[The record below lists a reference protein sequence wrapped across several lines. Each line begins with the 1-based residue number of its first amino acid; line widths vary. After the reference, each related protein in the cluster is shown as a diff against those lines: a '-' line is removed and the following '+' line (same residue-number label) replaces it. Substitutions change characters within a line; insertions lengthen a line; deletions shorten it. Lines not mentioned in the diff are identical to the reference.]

1 MKKHNTNEQNKRNKV
16 SNDLSYALPVESG
29 SKIQDLG
36 VILALLK
43 SQDKD
48 GFYHLQSMEQALD
61 LIPEPLMG
69 KTKGYLNKKMVDIE
83 KCLDP
88 MSLQQERWEL
98 VKSIFRTFHAPN
110 TGFPELLESKYKPVL
125 TGEQELAIIENKK
138 SRDGVRKSYQ
148 TITLANG
155 EKKVIEHDIV
165 KPTVS
170 NFRNGY
176 FNKIKKK
183 IVTWTNEL

>member
-1 MKKHNTNEQNKRNKV
+1 MKKHNNNEQNKRNKV
-16 SNDLSYALPVESG
+16 SNDLSSYLPTEKGGKV
-29 SKIQDLG
+29 QDLG

-43 SQDKD
+43 SSDKD

-61 LIPEPLMG
+61 LIPEPIFV
-69 KTKGYLNKKMVDIE
+69 TKDNKYISGNTVIRDTITV
-83 KCLDP
+83 CTDP
-88 MSLQQERWEL
+88 MSLQQERWAL
-98 VKSIFRTFHAPN
+98 VQAIFRTFHAPN

-138 SRDGVRKSYQ
+138 SRDGVKKSYQ
-148 TITLANG
+148 TIHLANG
-155 EKKVIEHDIV
+155 DKKVIEHDIV

-176 FNKIKKK
+176 FNKIKD
-183 IVTWTNEL
+183 